1 MAGRERLLAIDA
13 VPAPVRLTVSARAR
27 RLSMRLDVVTGDLRV
42 TVPRGVREADVRD
55 FVRRNAGWAEQ
66 RLGALPPARPFVD
79 GAVIPVRGVERTV
92 RHDPAHRGRVA
103 IGGDE
108 IVVGG
113 APEFL
118 SRRVRDALRTEARR
132 LLAEASRTKAAVLGR
147 PVKAVTVRDT
157 VSRWG
162 SCAHD
167 GRLSYSWRLVL
178 APDFVLDY
186 VVGHEVAHL
195 VEMNH
200 SARFWRTVDRL
211 TPHTEAGRAWLKRH
225 GPALLRIG

>member
-1 MAGRERLLAIDA
+1 MPQRERILAIDA
-13 VPAPVRLTVSARAR
+13 VPAPVLVTVSARAR

-66 RLGALPPARPFVD
+66 RLGALPPARPFAD
-79 GAVIPVRGVERTV
+79 GAAIPVLGVERTI
-92 RHDPAHRGRVA
+92 RHDPAHRGRVRIDA
-103 IGGDE
+103 DAL
-108 IVVGG
+108 VVGG

-118 SRRVRDALRTEARR
+118 ARRVQDALREEARR
-132 LLAEASRTKAAVLGR
+132 LLAEASRAKAAALGR
-147 PVKAVTVRDT
+147 PIKAITVRDT

-167 GRLSYSWRLVL
+167 GRLSYSWRLVM
-178 APDFVLDY
+178 APDFVVDY

-195 VEMNH
+195 AEMNH
-200 SARFWRTVDRL
+200 SARFWRTVARL
-211 TPHTEAGRAWLKRH
+211 TPHAEAGRAWLRRH

>member
-1 MAGRERLLAIDA
+1 MADRERIVRIDA
-13 VPAPVRLTVSARAR
+13 IPAPVRVTVSARAR
-27 RLSMRLDVVTGDLRV
+27 RLSMRLDVVSGDLKV

-55 FVRRNAGWAEQ
+55 FVSRNAGWAET
-66 RLGALPPARPFVD
+66 RLEALPPARPFVD
-79 GAVIPVRGVERTV
+79 GAAVPVLGADRAI
-92 RHDPAHRGRVA
+92 RHDPSHRGRA
-103 IGGDE
+103 RIDPDT

-118 SRRVRDALRTEARR
+118 ARRVRDALREEARR
-132 LLAEASRTKAAVLGR
+132 LLSAASREKAALLGR
-147 PVKAVTVRDT
+147 AVTAVTVRDT

-178 APDFVLDY
+178 TPPFVLDY

-195 VEMNH
+195 AEMNH
-200 SARFWRTVDRL
+200 SARFWRTVARL
-211 TPHTEAGRAWLKRH
+211 TPHTEAGRSWLKRH

>member
-1 MAGRERLLAIDA
+1 MAQRERLLAIDA
-13 VPAPVRLTVSARAR
+13 VPAPVRVTVSARAR

-42 TVPRGVREADVRD
+42 TVPRGVREADVRA
-55 FVRRNAGWAEQ
+55 FVHRNAGWAER
-66 RLGALPPARPFVD
+66 RLGALPPARPFAD
-79 GAVIPVRGVERTV
+79 GAAVPVLGTERAI
-92 RHDPAHRGRVA
+92 RHDPAHRGRVRIDA
-103 IGGDE
+103 DA

-118 SRRVRDALRTEARR
+118 ARRVRDALREEARR
-132 LLAEASRTKAAVLGR
+132 LLSEASREKADALGR
-147 PVKAVTVRDT
+147 PVRAVTVRDT

-178 APDFVLDY
+178 APPFVLDY

-195 VEMNH
+195 AEMNH
-200 SARFWRTVDRL
+200 SARFWRTVERL
-211 TPHTEAGRAWLKRH
+211 TPHVEAGRAWLKRH